1 MNRSGM
7 QNGMAKHRP
16 PPLGGGLPVLGHVL
30 AFSRNPV
37 QLLQQVRDRFGD
49 IFSFSL
55 LGRRIAVLTGPK
67 ANAAFFRAGNDVL
80 SAKTAYQFT
89 VPIFG
94 KGIAYDASAERMD
107 AQMDLLMPA
116 LNERRLRTYAG
127 YINEEVDAYLDAWG
141 DQGEVDLLKVMN
153 ELTVFIA

>member
-1 MNRSGM
+1 MNQSAM
-7 QNGMAKHRP
+7 QNGLAKHRP
-16 PPLGGGLPVLGHVL
+16 PPLRGGLPVLGHAL
-30 AFSRNPV
+30 AFARNPV
-37 QLLQQVRDRFGD
+37 QLLQQGRDRFGD

-55 LGRRIAVLTGPK
+55 LGRQIAVLTGPK

-89 VPIFG
+89 LPIFG

-107 AQMDLLMPA
+107 DQLDLLMPA

-127 YINEEVDAYLDAWG
+127 YINEEVEGYLEQWS
-141 DQGEVDLLKVMN
+141 DQGEVDLLAATN
-153 ELTVFIA
+153 